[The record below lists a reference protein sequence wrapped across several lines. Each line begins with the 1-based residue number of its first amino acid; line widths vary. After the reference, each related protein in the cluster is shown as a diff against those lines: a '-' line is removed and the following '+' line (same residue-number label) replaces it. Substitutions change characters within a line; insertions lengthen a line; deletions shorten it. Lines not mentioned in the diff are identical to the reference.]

1 MRIVTPILLMSIL
14 LSVSGATAIA
24 QGNSRRTST
33 GSPEGLVAALYK
45 AHDSHHSPFF
55 QRKSRALV
63 DKYFDRSLADLIWKD
78 TKGSKDEVGALDG
91 DPLYDAQDME
101 IKAFKISRIQRA
113 NIPANKAE
121 VEVSF
126 TNFGE
131 KKSLIVLLTSVNSVW
146 KISDIK
152 YGEGVH
158 LIGLLKGQS

>member
-1 MRIVTPILLMSIL
+1 MRIATPILLISIL

-33 GSPEGLVAALYK
+33 GSPEDLVAALYK

-78 TKGSKDEVGALDG
+78 TKGSKGEVGALDG

-131 KKSLIVLLTSVNSVW
+131 KKSLIILLTSVNSVW

>member
-1 MRIVTPILLMSIL
+1 MSFL
-14 LSVSGATAIA
+14 LSVSGSNTLAEGALHQQKQA
-24 QGNSRRTST
+24 
-33 GSPEGLVAALYK
+33 SPEGLVAALYK

-55 QRKSRALV
+55 QTKSRALV

-78 TKGSKDEVGALDG
+78 TKGSKGEVGALDG

-101 IKAFKISRIQRA
+101 IKAFKISRLQRA

-131 KKSLIVLLTSVNSVW
+131 KKSLIILLTSVNSVW